1 MGAYCYQHKG
11 LSIGLSRGMEL
22 MTEFEQRVRDL
33 ADAIWAESQA
43 DQTVIRDAGIMQDIV
58 LRIDAITGEADRG

>member
-1 MGAYCYQHKG
+1 
-11 LSIGLSRGMEL
+11 